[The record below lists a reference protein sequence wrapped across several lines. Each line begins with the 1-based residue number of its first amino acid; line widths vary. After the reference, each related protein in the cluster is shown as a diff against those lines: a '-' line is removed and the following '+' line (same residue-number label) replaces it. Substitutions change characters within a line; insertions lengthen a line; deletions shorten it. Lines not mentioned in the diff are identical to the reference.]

1 MLEPMPGATTLIDYQ
16 ADAQRVFDVVAN
28 GGTAIMPVTTGY
40 ALLGASRD
48 SVMGIFNN
56 KQRAASK
63 VTALCGSYEM
73 FQAVQIVGDEQRR
86 VIDGITQFFRLPL
99 GVIAP
104 VRLEHRL
111 FDGVHED
118 ILAQSRRQGTVMT
131 LINGGAL
138 ADGVAHLSLKH
149 NIAMFG
155 SSANI
160 STKGTRFRLQDVE
173 PEIRALAD
181 IEIDYGPVLWNAY
194 GKSST
199 IIDFRD
205 YTVVRAGIA
214 IEQIDYIMRKHFS
227 IMPKLPAAAA

>member
-1 MLEPMPGATTLIDYQ
+1 MLKPEPGAPALIDYEG
-16 ADAQRVFDVVAN
+16 DAQRIFDVVAD

-56 KQRAASK
+56 KQRAPSK
-63 VTALCGSYEM
+63 VTALCGSLEV
-73 FQAVQIVGDEQRR
+73 FEAVQVVGAEQRR
-86 VIDGITQFFRLPL
+86 VIDSITQFFRLPL

-104 VRLEHRL
+104 VRLDHPL
-111 FDGVHED
+111 FEGVHED
-118 ILAQSRRQGTVMT
+118 ILAQSRRDGTVMT

-155 SSANI
+155 SSANV
-160 STKGTRFRLQDVE
+160 STKGTRFRLEDIE

-199 IIDFRD
+199 IIDFRN
-205 YTVVRAGIA
+205 YTLVREGIA
-214 IEQIDYIMRKHFS
+214 CDLIEYILKKHFS
-227 IMPKLPAAAA
+227 ITLKRPAPAA

>member
-1 MLEPMPGATTLIDYQ
+1 MLKPEPGTAALIDYE

-56 KQRAASK
+56 KKRAPTK
-63 VTALCGSYEM
+63 VTALCGSMEV
-73 FQAVQIVGDEQRR
+73 FEAVQIVGEEQRR
-86 VIDGITQFFRLPL
+86 VIDAITQFFRLPL
-99 GVIAP
+99 AVIAP
-104 VRLEHRL
+104 VRLDHPL
-111 FDGVHED
+111 FGSVHPE
-118 ILAQSRRQGTVMT
+118 ILAQSRRDGTMLT

-138 ADGVAHLSLKH
+138 ADAVAHLSLKH
-149 NIAMFG
+149 SIAMFG

-160 STKGTRFRLQDVE
+160 STKGTKFRLEDIE
-173 PEIRALAD
+173 PEIRAMAD
-181 IEIDYGPVLWNAY
+181 IEIDYGPVRWNAY

-214 IEQIDYIMRKHFS
+214 YEQIEHILRRYFS
-227 IMPKLPAAAA
+227 IELKEPAAAA